1 MVVPIE
7 LRLPGVID
15 GVGFSLVV
23 VRVVVVRVTVV
34 FGTVDFLVVVD
45 AKI

>member
-1 MVVPIE
+1 VT
-7 LRLPGVID
+7 G

-23 VRVVVVRVTVV
+23 VRVVVVLVTVV

-45 AKI
+45 AKKLDLKFF